1 MHLFYSLFLAACSGV
16 HAVATANYDNSSP
29 LLRGSSDRELTT
41 TFEFSSDCDYTANPP
56 YYVSA
61 SGGNNW
67 NSPWGLTMEKPFKT
81 IQHAVDQREPCQI
94 IYVMDGL
101 YRNNY
106 YGQSLNHNNKI
117 VNLNNVQDLKIIGI
131 GDQRPILEFDG
142 PGGIFG
148 GSASNPIANIEISNL
163 EIRGPNEDI
172 TWEEAMQNRIIK
184 RTHYN
189 GRGIAIWA
197 GHHIYIHDMVVHHC
211 PASGIRVNR
220 GDYITIS
227 HNEVYSNTWWSSS
240 AESAVVL
247 AASEHIDENEGI
259 KMKLMYNTVYDNIN
273 KVPYYNPNYAWNYS
287 PIGNHDCSTYT
298 ACEQELIEG
307 CPWECRYG
315 KKTQDYIIDGMG
327 VYVTRNS
334 DTYLHGQMELSYNT
348 AYQNGINGLVFHRTH
363 RGVVKQNV
371 IYDNGVVPRLD
382 KPEPIV
388 EDWHQGLS
396 KSRQSYSGLVLNN
409 AEDVKLWSN
418 NVVARYDDDY
428 AFKQEVDGSGPP
440 PPLAAG
446 GNNKACQGLIDS
458 NLADVVNTESDWSIC
473 GIKYVEIFCGD
484 YCHLIQWPYNM
495 GSSYNPE
502 TAEEECSL
510 ACDNGDCYA
519 FSLQDDYRPGNE
531 GLKLCFLYKESQEPS
546 PEACQ
551 NDPFQLSSCT
561 YATNNGQFFITPAAK
576 YLYNV
581 NDSI

>member
-1 MHLFYSLFLAACSGV
+1 MILSYYYLFLASCCCIAS
-16 HAVATANYDNSSP
+16 AINSRA
-29 LLRGSSDRELTT
+29 LLRGSDERQLTE
-41 TFEFSSDCDYTANPP
+41 TFQFSSECDYDATPP
-56 YYVSA
+56 FYVSA
-61 SGGNNW
+61 SDGKNW
-67 NSPWGLTMEKPFKT
+67 YDGLSIDKPFQT
-81 IQHAVDQREPCQI
+81 IQKAVDSRGPCQT
-94 IYVMDGL
+94 IYVMEGL

-106 YGQSLNHNNKI
+106 YGQSLNHENKI
-117 VNLNNVQDLKIIGI
+117 VNLNNVHDLKIMGF
-131 GDQRPILEFDG
+131 GSTRPILEFDG

-148 GSASNPIANIEISNL
+148 GSASSPISNIEISGL
-163 EIRGPNEDI
+163 EIRGPNVNISWED
-172 TWEEAMQNRIIK
+172 AMQNRIIK

-197 GHHIYIHDMVVHHC
+197 GHHIFIHNMVVHHC

-227 HNEVYSNTWWSSS
+227 NNEVYSNTWWSSS

-247 AASEHIDENEGI
+247 ATSEHIDENTGI
-259 KMKLMYNTVYDNIN
+259 KMKLTYNTVYDNIN
-273 KVPYYNPNYAWNYS
+273 KVPYYNPNYAWDYS
-287 PIGNHDCSTYT
+287 PIGNQDCSSFS
-298 ACEQELIEG
+298 ACEQELVEG

-334 DTYLHGQMELSYNT
+334 DTYLYGQMELSYNT
-348 AYQNGINGLVFHRTH
+348 AHGNGINGLVFHRTH

-382 KPEPIV
+382 KMEPIA

-418 NVVARYDDDY
+418 NVAARYDDDY

-446 GNNKACQGLIDS
+446 GNNKVCQGLIDP
-458 NLADVVNTESDWSIC
+458 NLDAVVSTASDWSLC
-473 GIKYVEIFCGD
+473 GINYVEIFCGD
-484 YCHLIQWPYNM
+484 HCHLIQWPYTM
-495 GSSYNPE
+495 GSSYSPE
-502 TAEEECSL
+502 TAEEECAL
-510 ACDNGDCYA
+510 DCDNGDCYA
-519 FSLQDDYRPGNE
+519 FSLQDDYDNE
-531 GLKLCFLYKESQEPS
+531 GLKWCFLYKESQEPS
-546 PEACQ
+546 PESCQ

-561 YATNNGQFFITPAAK
+561 YHTTSGKFFITPETK
-576 YLYNV
+576 ELYNV
-581 NDSI
+581 NGYDFWARV